1 MKSTYKLLLASA
13 LMAGTTAGAMAQAS
27 YSGYFLENYTHRYE
41 LNPALVDMSKNN
53 YFVAMP
59 VLGNMNIGFQGNLH
73 LTDVLYNVNGQTVL
87 FTNPDI
93 SASQALKR
101 ISDKER
107 MGLNLEMDILAVG
120 FKAFGGKNVVTL
132 GAVADANV
140 MVPGSMFRFA
150 KEGVSNQKYDL
161 SNVRALAEG
170 YAKLQFNHQ
179 RDLGQYL
186 PGLKAGAAF
195 KMLFGIGSVDAKL
208 NEAYLDLDE
217 NDWRIKTNGSVA
229 MNMGNMRYKT
239 TRSDVTGL
247 DYVDGVED
255 LSPGVNG
262 FGIGFDLGAT
272 YDWKDFQFSLALLDL
287 GFISWSG
294 TRTATTDGERYVN
307 TNDYTFGVTDE
318 AYKDEW
324 NDKLKPALYK
334 LYQLQDKGDTGSRT
348 RSLRTTLNWG
358 VQYELPYYRRLHFGL
373 VNSTRFNGPFTTTDF
388 RFSANVRPVDCFSAS
403 ANFTAG
409 TYGVGFGWLANVN
422 VKGFNFFL
430 GMDRTIGKLA
440 KQGVPLNSNG
450 QVNFGMNFPF

>member
-1 MKSTYKLLLASA
+1 MKSTYKILLASA
-13 LMAGTTAGAMAQAS
+13 LMTGSATVAMAQAS

-41 LNPALVDMSKNN
+41 LNPAMVDMSGRNT
-53 YFVAMP
+53 FVAMP
-59 VLGNMNIGFQGNLH
+59 ALGNMNIGFQGNLH
-73 LTDVLYNVNGQTVL
+73 LTDVLYNRGGKTVL
-87 FTNPDI
+87 FTNPEVSSSI
-93 SASQALKR
+93 ANKFSN
-101 ISDKER
+101 KEKF
-107 MGLNLEMDILAVG
+107 GVNVEMDLLAAG
-120 FKAFGGKNVVTL
+120 FTAFGGKNVVTL
-132 GAVADANV
+132 GVVANADV
-140 MVPGSMFRFA
+140 MVPGSVFRFL
-150 KEGVSNQKYDL
+150 KQGVENKKYDL
-161 SNVRALAEG
+161 SNVRALADG

-195 KMLFGIGSVDAKL
+195 KMLFGVASADADIK
-208 NEAYLDLDE
+208 EAYLDLDQ
-217 NDWRIKTNGSVA
+217 NDWRIKTNGVA
-229 MNMGNMRYKT
+229 RVNMGKMHYKT
-239 TRSDVTGL
+239 TMSDVTGHE
-247 DYVDGVED
+247 YVN
-255 LSPGVNG
+255 GVNMDGAGIKG

-272 YDWKDFQFSLALLDL
+272 YDWNDFQFSLALLDL

-294 TRTATTDGERYVN
+294 TQTASTDGEHFVN
-307 TNDYTFGVTDE
+307 TDKYTFKVTDE
-318 AYKDEW
+318 GYKDTW
-324 NDKLKPALYK
+324 NDQLKPALYE
-334 LYQLQDKGDTGSRT
+334 LYEFKDMGDTGSRT

-373 VNSTRFNGPFTTTDF
+373 VNSTRFNGPFTATDF

-450 QVNFGMNFPF
+450 EINLGMNFPF